1 MGETLALLVGVIVV
15 AVGGT
20 LVVLQV
26 TARQRFWSARSP
38 AVALEVGD
46 NWYRYALT
54 LARLLEQ
61 LRRDD
66 LVAVTIPHE
75 VKAEIDAT
83 LKRFWDVQRVEE

>member
-46 NWYRYALT
+46 NWYRHALT

-66 LVAVTIPHE
+66 LVAVTIPQE